1 MLLLSVKIRMRRL
14 RWIGHVLRRDGSNIT
29 RTSLTWAPESKG
41 RPGRHERPEGGVQR
55 EKEGQRVEGN
65 GMAVMREGGGGGAKG
80 SAGDRD
86 GRRAVLN
93 GLRGPAGHEKGMR

>member
-1 MLLLSVKIRMRRL
+1 M
-14 RWIGHVLRRDGSNIT
+14 
-29 RTSLTWAPESKG
+29 
-41 RPGRHERPEGGVQR
+41 
-55 EKEGQRVEGN
+55 EGN

-86 GRRAVLN
+86 GRRAFLN